1 MRCKDAK
8 HYIKV
13 LQHQLR
19 VRDARMTEM
28 RDEIDRL
35 THEVNG
41 EHFYRFDQLE
51 IIVRPHG
58 THTVFRPVFE
68 DTLRVDLTVW
78 GNDQCPTIHNYR
90 VVALG
95 ALDLTLGSR
104 RAKREVPTLKD
115 GDESEALCQKSQ
127 RTTNYIS

>member
-78 GNDQCPTIHNYR
+78 GNDRCPTIYNYR

-95 ALDLTLGSR
+95 ALDLI
-104 RAKREVPTLKD
+104 REKKEDFIRDMGEIMVQEILTVNHNNR
-115 GDESEALCQKSQ
+115 E
-127 RTTNYIS
+127 TH

>member
-58 THTVFRPVFE
+58 THPVFRPVFE

-95 ALDLTLGSR
+95 ALDLI
-104 RAKREVPTLKD
+104 RERKEYFIRDMGEIMVREILAFREEQEEK
-115 GDESEALCQKSQ
+115 
-127 RTTNYIS
+127 